1 MKNTV
6 KLVLNLFPRT
16 FLTQLSFIVKPLIS
30 IYYKGSKYTDPID
43 GSSFRGFL
51 PYGYHNVRKNA
62 LSPSTYSLE
71 RHRLLWLFL
80 KTDTN
85 FFSAEKK
92 VLHFAPEQAFY
103 KRFRD
108 MENLDYTTTDLES
121 PMADVKA
128 DICQLPFESNDF
140 DVILCNH
147 VLEHIPDDQ
156 RALKELF
163 RVMKPGGMGIFQI
176 PLDINRKNTFEDKS
190 ITDPKKRAKIFGQ
203 YDHVRIYGMDYFERL
218 ESCGFKVEK
227 VDFTKTLSDTQIT
240 KYCLIK
246 GELIPVVYKP
256 L

>member
-1 MKNTV
+1 
-6 KLVLNLFPRT
+6 
-16 FLTQLSFIVKPLIS
+16 
-30 IYYKGSKYTDPID
+30 
-43 GSSFRGFL
+43 
-51 PYGYHNVRKNA
+51 
-62 LSPSTYSLE
+62 
-71 RHRLLWLFL
+71 
-80 KTDTN
+80 
-85 FFSAEKK
+85 
-92 VLHFAPEQAFY
+92 
-103 KRFRD
+103 

-147 VLEHIPDDQ
+147 VLEHVPDDQ

-227 VDFTKTLSDTQIT
+227 VDFTKTLSDAQIT
-240 KYCLIK
+240 KYCLSK

>member
-147 VLEHIPDDQ
+147 VLEHVPDDQ

-190 ITDPKKRAKIFGQ
+190 ITDPKTRAKKFGQ

-227 VDFTKTLSDTQIT
+227 VDFTKTLSDAQIT

>member
-16 FLTQLSFIVKPLIS
+16 FLTQLGFIVKPLIS

-227 VDFTKTLSDTQIT
+227 VDFTKTLSDAQIT
-240 KYCLIK
+240 KYCLSK